1 MIFWYS
7 NSIMFF
13 RFPLGNIGRFWHGS
27 CRTPFVSHACFLHV
41 GRPGPLVL
49 ADLRVKEARP
59 VGSLPRCSEVK
70 HTTCGD
76 GGFYIIQNHS
86 QVQFI
91 VLCTGAVPNWIL
103 SNQIIVLL
111 RNGPL
116 QQIPNWSKVIAESLV
131 VSCCFDTTLTAPTQ
145 PEEWQ
150 LLCLCAEL
158 IRNNLQPGPPL
169 VNHLSLG
176 RLRFKFEYVWHE
188 WSWYPQV
195 VILEECWGTCNDD

>member
-1 MIFWYS
+1 
-7 NSIMFF
+7 MFF
-13 RFPLGNIGRFWHGS
+13 
-27 CRTPFVSHACFLHV
+27 AC
-41 GRPGPLVL
+41 G
-49 ADLRVKEARP
+49 KARP
-59 VGSLPRCSEVK
+59 ISASRSASE
-70 HTTCGD
+70 
-76 GGFYIIQNHS
+76 GGKTRGFTPKMQWSKTYDLWGRGLLHYPKSHS